1 MALNSTNFSVL
12 YVNSRSV
19 LAHNNTKKLD
29 EIEFLATEYN
39 FSVVCSTETWLNNSN
54 DNVSVPLH
62 GYSDRIRLILNRQ
75 GGGFQ
80 PMLIFC
86 VHRYDFEAN
95 DAEILWL
102 ELKTNEY
109 PLSLHCGMLPSA
121 KRPTNSILKQKYPD
135 CLFTVLKSLLVN
147 PDCCVLIIGDFNDHS
162 VFKPIQLP
170 SNLFRTLS
178 EFVFI
183 NLSTLLHDIV

>member
-102 ELKTNEY
+102 EKR
-109 PLSLHCGMLPSA
+109 LHKHIYNYLEHHA
-121 KRPTNSILKQKYPD
+121 LLIPTTLDFGKNTQ
-135 CLFTVLKSLLVN
+135 LL
-147 PDCCVLIIGDFNDHS
+147 IHF
-162 VFKPIQLP
+162 
-170 SNLFRTLS
+170 
-178 EFVFI
+178 
-183 NLSTLLHDIV
+183 